1 MQVVTS
7 QLIWQSIKFVILVQ
21 LVRFQ
26 PIIKY
31 YLHLLPFYQKIMRE
45 IDKILNQKYKECI
58 KLMQKNN
65 LDEIEFP
72 KDLVYVLYQAGDD
85 IVDIPISK
93 VRIINSSVLYLYN
106 EEYGWIYSYETLGY
120 TDINILDMIF
130 QILAQSLVFSSLIFS
145 VDTI

>member
-1 MQVVTS
+1 
-7 QLIWQSIKFVILVQ
+7 
-21 LVRFQ
+21 
-26 PIIKY
+26 
-31 YLHLLPFYQKIMRE
+31 MRE

-120 TDINILDMIF
+120 TDINVLDMIF
-130 QILAQSLVFSSLIFS
+130 QILG
-145 VDTI
+145 

>member
-1 MQVVTS
+1 MV
-7 QLIWQSIKFVILVQ
+7 
-21 LVRFQ
+21 
-26 PIIKY
+26 
-31 YLHLLPFYQKIMRE
+31 E

-72 KDLVYVLYQAGDD
+72 ENLVYVLYQVGDD
-85 IVDIPISK
+85 ILDIPISK
-93 VRIINSSVLYLYN
+93 VKWVNSSVLYLYN

-120 TDINILDMIF
+120 TDINVLDMIF
-130 QILAQSLVFSSLIFS
+130 QILKQSLVFSSLIFS